1 MYYLNILYLKQSI
14 IVLFQDY
21 LLYEITAINLKLKD
35 VEEAVAVQKDV
46 SLAELTLNYNIANYE

>member
-1 MYYLNILYLKQSI
+1 MKKQRS
-14 IVLFQDY
+14 
-21 LLYEITAINLKLKD
+21 NPKLKD